1 MANLPDFGQFTQ
13 NDIESN
19 PKNIEQRKN
28 EYGLLGGK
36 HKKKQDSLGSD
47 MTRPLMA
54 KSKLSKPN
62 LFIQS
67 HQVKDAKED
76 EEKRKYEQIK

>member
-1 MANLPDFGQFTQ
+1 MANLPTFGQFTQ
-13 NDIESN
+13 NDVENN
-19 PKNIEQRKN
+19 PKSVEQRNN

-36 HKKKQDSLGSD
+36 NKKKDNLSD

-76 EEKRKYEQIK
+76 EEKQKYEQIK